1 MIPRQ
6 AFIPEARR
14 LLARSFW
21 ESFLMRLV
29 LPFRLAPDTLAA
41 PVPGPQH
48 FLMNHP
54 EKRKPGQVQRHRYK
68 KQDVEGGVLSA
79 ALKLGNVNTRE
90 TSEISKFL
98 LR

>member
-1 MIPRQ
+1 MVPRQ
-6 AFIPEARR
+6 AFIPEARETACPF
-14 LLARSFW
+14 LLGELPDAARPVFPPCAGHSCGARARS
-21 ESFLMRLV
+21 
-29 LPFRLAPDTLAA
+29 A
-41 PVPGPQH
+41 H

-54 EKRKPGQVQRHRYK
+54 EKREPVQVQRHRYK
-68 KQDVEGGVLSA
+68 KQGVEGGVLSA

>member
-1 MIPRQ
+1 MVPRQ
-6 AFIPEARR
+6 AFIPEARETACPF
-14 LLARSFW
+14 LLGELPDAARPAF
-21 ESFLMRLV
+21 
-29 LPFRLAPDTLAA
+29 PPCAG

-48 FLMNHP
+48 FLVNHP
-54 EKRKPGQVQRHRYK
+54 EKREPVQVQRHRYK
-68 KQDVEGGVLSA
+68 KQGVEGGVLSA

>member
-1 MIPRQ
+1 MVPRQ
-6 AFIPEARR
+6 AFIPEARETACR
-14 LLARSFW
+14 FFW

-54 EKRKPGQVQRHRYK
+54 EK
-68 KQDVEGGVLSA
+68 
-79 ALKLGNVNTRE
+79 
-90 TSEISKFL
+90 
-98 LR
+98 

>member
-6 AFIPEARR
+6 AFIPEAGEAACPF
-14 LLARSFW
+14 LLGELPDAARPAF
-21 ESFLMRLV
+21 
-29 LPFRLAPDTLAA
+29 PPCAGHPC
-41 PVPGPQH
+41 GQH

-54 EKRKPGQVQRHRYK
+54 EKRKPVQVQRHRYK